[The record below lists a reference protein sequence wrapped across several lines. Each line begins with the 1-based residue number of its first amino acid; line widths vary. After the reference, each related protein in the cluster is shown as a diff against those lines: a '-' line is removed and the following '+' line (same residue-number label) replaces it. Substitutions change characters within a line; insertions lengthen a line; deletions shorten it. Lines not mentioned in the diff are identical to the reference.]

1 MSDASAPS
9 GSAFRTAETRPRRRG
24 RDRPEPFG
32 TLRVTLNRASGG
44 LRHMPTRTDATSTA
58 RRPTTAAD
66 DTTMSDAHTQPT
78 DEPNRDETARD
89 DTAWYDLL
97 GFQRDLLLVAAEV
110 EGEELPKGLTLKE
123 RLEARYSGP
132 INHGRLYSNLGDLED
147 EGLIESEQFDGR
159 TNAYRVT
166 DRARELL
173 AGHRDA
179 IDAALDAGGDDA

>member
-1 MSDASAPS
+1 
-9 GSAFRTAETRPRRRG
+9 
-24 RDRPEPFG
+24 
-32 TLRVTLNRASGG
+32 
-44 LRHMPTRTDATSTA
+44 
-58 RRPTTAAD
+58 
-66 DTTMSDAHTQPT
+66 MSDAHTQPT

-110 EGEELPKGLTLKE
+110 EGEELPKGLTLMD
-123 RLEARYSGP
+123 RLEARYADP
-132 INHGRLYSNLGDLED
+132 INHGRLYTNLSGLED
-147 EGLIESEQFDGR
+147 EGLIETEEIDGR

-179 IDAALDAGGDDA
+179 IDDALDAGGKDDE

>member
-1 MSDASAPS
+1 MATHDA
-9 GSAFRTAETRPRRRG
+9 
-24 RDRPEPFG
+24 
-32 TLRVTLNRASGG
+32 
-44 LRHMPTRTDATSTA
+44 ATSTA
-58 RRPTTAAD
+58 RDDRPMPSEATS
-66 DTTMSDAHTQPT
+66 MSDAHTQST
-78 DEPNRDETARD
+78 DEPNRDETTDDEPTRD

-147 EGLIESEQFDGR
+147 EGLIESERFDGR

-173 AGHRDA
+173 AGRRDA
-179 IDAALDAGGDDA
+179 IDAALDAGGEES